1 MIGSGTA
8 GRGYQIGPTLH
19 ATAGIFN
26 CPMGRGGK
34 EAGRVGEKSASTQ
47 LSQQFMPELKTGNN
61 SWRENGLMTGVSV
74 LTPLTPAFKFSHDP
88 SHPSPF
94 QRKQTELTA

>member
-1 MIGSGTA
+1 MTKKKRYRHPGEFAEVLKMIGSGTA

-34 EAGRVGEKSASTQ
+34 EAGRFGEKSASTQ
-47 LSQQFMPELKTGNN
+47 LNQQFMPELKTGNN
-61 SWRENGLMTGVSV
+61 SWRENGSVTGVSV
-74 LTPLTPAFKFSHDP
+74 LTPVTHIQV
-88 SHPSPF
+88 SP
-94 QRKQTELTA
+94 